1 MTPMDEGKIDE
12 HFKKFSKI
20 FGGLIVIGTIKY
32 INQKEGTKGPYVT
45 VGLEDG
51 AETGDMPLI
60 VRSKTLVDQLVEGNT
75 YDFTTEK
82 SGIWINVTDLKLTD
96 GEAPKPGDTPKPGS
110 YKSDYQKRKHPVEQA
125 LITMQAFSK
134 SLITAYGTV
143 WAANPKLFADLD
155 ALNVAVREAVG
166 GYMAWAAE
174 TIEGIEG

>member
-1 MTPMDEGKIDE
+1 M
-12 HFKKFSKI
+12 
-20 FGGLIVIGTIKY
+20 IGTIKY

-60 VRSKTLVDQLVEGNT
+60 VRSKTLIDQLAEGNT

-82 SGIWINVTDLKLTD
+82 SGIFINVTDLKLTD

-125 LITMQAFSK
+125 VIGMTAFAKALIG
-134 SLITAYGTV
+134 AYGMKWTQD
-143 WAANPKLFADLD
+143 PDLFADTD
-155 ALNVAVREAVG
+155 ALNKDVRDQTAK
-166 GYMAWAAE
+166 YMIWIAE